1 VIRAAALA
9 CVALLCAARPA
20 HADDDADR
28 RALVLLRVLSYDRN
42 IASRA
47 GDRVT
52 ILVIY
57 DEPATADERDHWLT
71 ALAGVRKITVADR
84 ATATR
89 THAFKDAARL
99 EAEVR
104 DTHPAAIVVCNGVD
118 RGLAAIRD
126 VARAHKVMTFTTRE
140 AEVEAGFSV
149 GLVAGEHRDVI
160 AINLDAARAEGVQF
174 EAGLLKIARRIG
186 KEAP

>member
-1 VIRAAALA
+1 MIRAAVVACIALA
-9 CVALLCAARPA
+9 CARTA
-20 HADDDADR
+20 YADDDADR

-57 DEPATADERDHWLT
+57 DEPSTADERDRWVV

-89 THAFKDAARL
+89 THAFKDAATL

-104 DTHPAAIVVCNGVD
+104 VSHPAAIVVCSGVE

-126 VARAHKVMTFTTRE
+126 TARAHKAMTFTTR
-140 AEVEAGFSV
+140 ASEVEAGFSV
-149 GLVAGEHRDVI
+149 GLVAGERRDVI
-160 AINLDAARAEGVQF
+160 AINLEAARAEGVQF

-186 KEAP
+186 KDGP